1 MTTEKLHWNLS
12 GPAAWVGLLLLI
24 AIILGCAIS
33 LGALLLSFGENW
45 NQDYK
50 SLILPVVVLFASL
63 FLTRGFVVI
72 QPNDAL
78 VLVFVGSYSG
88 TVKRNGLVLVNPFC
102 SRTRISQRLQ
112 NLQGP
117 VLKVNDKRGNPIEIA
132 AVIVWHVAQPSRAIF
147 DVDNYELFVRIQ
159 SEAAVRH
166 IANLFAYDSYD
177 HTDSGELTLRSSV
190 NEVSHSLK
198 SELDERLAQA
208 GLAVDEARISHLA
221 YAPEIAMAMLK
232 RQQAEAIVSARRAI
246 VSGAVSIVTSTLQDL
261 AESKLIN
268 LNEERKASMV
278 SNLLVVLCSDSQA
291 QPIINAGSGFSGA

>member
-12 GPAAWVGLLLLI
+12 GPAAWVGLVVLI
-24 AIILGCAIS
+24 GIIIGCLVSI
-33 LGALLLSFGENW
+33 GALFVSYGESW
-45 NQDYK
+45 NHDYGT
-50 SLILPVVVLFASL
+50 LILPVVVLFGAL

-72 QPNDAL
+72 QPNDAM

-102 SRTRISQRLQ
+102 SRTRISQKLQ

-132 AVIVWHVAQPSRAIF
+132 AVIIWHVSEPSKAIF
-147 DVDNYELFVRIQ
+147 DVDSYELFVKIQ

-177 HTDSGELTLRSSV
+177 HDVTNELTLRSSV

-198 SELDERLAQA
+198 AELDERLSKA
-208 GLAVDEARISHLA
+208 GLTVDEARITHLA

-246 VSGAVSIVTSTLQDL
+246 VSGAVSIVSSTLQDL
-261 AESKLIN
+261 AATRLIQ
-268 LNEERKASMV
+268 LTEERKAAMV
-278 SNLLVVLCSDSQA
+278 TNLLIVLCSDSQA
-291 QPIINAGSGFSGA
+291 QPVINAGSSNVF